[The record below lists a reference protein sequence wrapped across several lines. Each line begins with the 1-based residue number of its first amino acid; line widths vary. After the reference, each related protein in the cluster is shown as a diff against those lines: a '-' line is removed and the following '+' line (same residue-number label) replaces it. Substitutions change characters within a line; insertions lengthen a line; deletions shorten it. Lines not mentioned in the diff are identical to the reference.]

1 MVQLFGIGAVML
13 MLVTVVVDVNAVVSV
28 KTGVVVVERGVVCA
42 DRSVVGVAPVFL
54 PC

>member
-13 MLVTVVVDVNAVVSV
+13 MLATVVVDVNAVVSV
-28 KTGVVVVERGVVCA
+28 KTGFVVVERGVVCA